1 LDAAHTVL
9 ALFNEYRND
18 PAYEKYSW
26 YALGALQAFH
36 AGTVVAL
43 RCYLEPLTC
52 DERDWR
58 AIDQTQLEFEKI
70 ATMDG
75 WQKLGEK
82 GNKVFGILI
91 RKAMEKK
98 MILEGDLGV
107 NGVTIGPKTDGFLG
121 FSDPS
126 FSTSTMDSL
135 STGFTPQYPG
145 SLFPV
150 YNQFDVN
157 PLANPAIAQESF
169 NPARLQGV
177 GMPGVVGGGSPDQ
190 SWDTFWPKGMNLVC
204 SCNITDSV

>member
-9 ALFNEYRND
+9 SLFHEYRNN
-18 PAYEKYSW
+18 PAYHEYSW

-52 DERDWR
+52 DERDWKV
-58 AIDQTQLEFEKI
+58 IDQTQKEFEKL
-70 ATMDG
+70 ATIDS

-91 RKAMEKK
+91 RKALEKK
-98 MILEGDLGV
+98 KILESALGV
-107 NGVTIGPKTDGFLG
+107 NGITIGPKTDGFQG
-121 FSDPS
+121 FSE
-126 FSTSTMDSL
+126 TNTMDS
-135 STGFTPQYPG
+135 GFTPQYTG
-145 SLFPV
+145 SLFPA
-150 YNQFDVN
+150 YQFDVN
-157 PLANPAIAQESF
+157 SLTTPITQESF
-169 NPARLQGV
+169 NTARLQGV

-204 SCNITDSV
+204 YFNFTDLV